1 MVTLRIGL
9 QNNIKLYLAGRTDA
23 RTTADGPKVV
33 KWHSNNFELVE
44 LRAWNG
50 EKLRT
55 YLKAH
60 GLKPRSAKVDDMFD
74 AMYEHHQQQQAR
86 DLSPGDDEYDD
97 TECIQPE
104 MEDLEPSD
112 DDDDDDDMP

>member
-9 QNNIKLYLAGRTDA
+9 LNNIKLYLAGRTDA
-23 RTTADGPKVV
+23 RSTADGPKVV

-55 YLKAH
+55 F
-60 GLKPRSAKVDDMFD
+60 S
-74 AMYEHHQQQQAR
+74 
-86 DLSPGDDEYDD
+86 
-97 TECIQPE
+97 CIRQ
-104 MEDLEPSD
+104 EDSRYNSLQGQIVPHPIH
-112 DDDDDDDMP
+112 M